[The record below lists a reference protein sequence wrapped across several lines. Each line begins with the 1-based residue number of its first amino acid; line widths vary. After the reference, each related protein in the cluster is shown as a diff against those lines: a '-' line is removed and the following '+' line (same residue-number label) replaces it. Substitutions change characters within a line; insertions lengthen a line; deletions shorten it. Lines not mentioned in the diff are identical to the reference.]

1 MIVDDE
7 GSRLFVCSD
16 SDFCGER
23 RAAGHVG
30 TQQAVRMTD
39 ALAETPQRSKPQA
52 AGQGA

>member
-23 RAAGHVG
+23 RAAGHSG
-30 TQQAVRMTD
+30 AQQTVYLRD
-39 ALAETPQRSKPQA
+39 ALLPAAEQT
-52 AGQGA
+52 GAEQ